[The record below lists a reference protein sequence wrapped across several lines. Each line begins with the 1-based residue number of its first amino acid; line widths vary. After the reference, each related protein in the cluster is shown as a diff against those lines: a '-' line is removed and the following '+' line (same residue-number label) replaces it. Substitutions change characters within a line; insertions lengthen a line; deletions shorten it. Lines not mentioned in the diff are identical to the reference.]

1 LSSLIDRRCRG
12 HAIGHTVAGA
22 HYRSDNIDGLN
33 LGQQIMAE
41 QFAAKLAN
49 EYGSYRAT
57 VQAKI
62 DQERFD
68 WRNFDPETCI
78 RF

>member
-1 LSSLIDRRCRG
+1 M
-12 HAIGHTVAGA
+12 AGV

-41 QFAAKLAN
+41 QLAAKLAN
-49 EYGSYRAT
+49 EYGSDRDT

-68 WRNFDPETCI
+68 WRNFDPETCT
-78 RF
+78 